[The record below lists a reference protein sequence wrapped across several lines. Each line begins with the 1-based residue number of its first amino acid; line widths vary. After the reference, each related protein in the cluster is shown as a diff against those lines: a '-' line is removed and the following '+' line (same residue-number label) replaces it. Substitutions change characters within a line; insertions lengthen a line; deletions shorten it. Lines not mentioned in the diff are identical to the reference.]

1 MVRWSGGWC
10 AEPAGGALVRRIT
23 EPDDPDRVVADA
35 PEAGRPQVPP
45 K

>member
-1 MVRWSGGWC
+1 MRWSDGWC
-10 AEPAGGALVRRIT
+10 AELAGGALVRLVT

-35 PEAGRPQVPP
+35 PEAGRLRVSP